1 MQPPKPRG
9 ASASAASSAT
19 EPMSAAAK
27 IAGVAT
33 LPGLMMT
40 VAVIAAV
47 TEPRVP
53 EAANAVAARAE
64 RDPLAAELAR
74 CRALTM
80 PDSGCE
86 AAWAAHQ
93 RRFFG
98 REGNQR

>member
-1 MQPPKPRG
+1 
-9 ASASAASSAT
+9 
-19 EPMSAAAK
+19 
-27 IAGVAT
+27 
-33 LPGLMMT
+33 MMT

-53 EAANAVAARAE
+53 EAVNAAATRAE

-98 REGNQR
+98 KEGTQP

>member
-1 MQPPKPRG
+1 
-9 ASASAASSAT
+9 
-19 EPMSAAAK
+19 MSAAAK

-33 LPGLMMT
+33 LAGLMMT
-40 VAVIAAV
+40 VAILPAV
-47 TEPRVP
+47 TESRAPDVAS
-53 EAANAVAARAE
+53 AAPASAGRA
-64 RDPLAAELAR
+64 PLAAELAR

-98 REGNQR
+98 KEGNRP

>member
-1 MQPPKPRG
+1 
-9 ASASAASSAT
+9 
-19 EPMSAAAK
+19 MSAAVK

-33 LPGLMMT
+33 LAGLMMT

-47 TEPRVP
+47 TEPRAP
-53 EAANAVAARAE
+53 EAANAAAARAE
-64 RDPLAAELAR
+64 RDPFTAELAR

-98 REGNQR
+98 REGNQP

>member
-1 MQPPKPRG
+1 MQPPKLRG
-9 ASASAASSAT
+9 ASACAASSAT

-33 LPGLMMT
+33 LAGFMMT

-53 EAANAVAARAE
+53 EAVNAAATRAE

-98 REGNQR
+98 KEGTQP